1 MEMTL
6 DQIRSEITLAL
17 APVHQ
22 SLESLQ
28 REQRGITEQVWKQ
41 GLLLARLEA
50 RSTLTPPASSAG
62 GRLNGN
68 AKPAASGAALNGHA
82 KTMGGA
88 GMMAVVWALVE
99 IIQVLIAAP

>member
-1 MEMTL
+1 MTEFRHALTEALGPIERRL
-6 DQIRSEITLAL
+6 DGIERRQIA
-17 APVHQ
+17 
-22 SLESLQ
+22 
-28 REQRGITEQVWKQ
+28 Q
-41 GLLLARLEA
+41 GELIARLDE
-50 RSTLTPPASSAG
+50 RSRHKSRWNGQAKPAASSQ
-62 GRLNGN
+62 